1 MYIRSAE
8 ESEDCKYVLVGDDG
22 QVAKKY
28 YDQDEPVDFKKE
40 IAKHVPTVE
49 SRLAAAEQEN
59 QVLKQ
64 AVLELQEKLKQQDEC
79 WEPQYDV
86 QKIQVKG

>member
-8 ESEDCKYVLVGDDG
+8 KDEDCKYVLIGNGG
-22 QVAKKY
+22 QVLKKY

-86 QKIQVKG
+86 QKIQAKG